1 MYQNRTGKLS
11 TIDLWYDYPN
21 GRNLNLIQKQL
32 GVLTHDVEYT
42 NGTSFYYELEQ
53 GTCKKITFAVGI
65 LRPDWLS
72 GATYIGTEN
81 IDGFKCN
88 VWEKVDFI
96 RYWEDVES
104 QRPVSWLFLSSR
116 KPCSPLLLF
125 NSSCCG
131 RVWMKI
137 CGPCS
142 ILFSSSNSGPPLTNS
157 QKYLEKENFIEF
169 PHYWRNEYI
178 KYRANTSKL

>member
-1 MYQNRTGKLS
+1 MSPHPEAAGS
-11 TIDLWYDYPN
+11 ID
-21 GRNLNLIQKQL
+21 
-32 GVLTHDVEYT
+32 VLTHDVEHT

-53 GTCKKITFAVGI
+53 GTCKKSTFSVGI

-116 KPCSPLLLF
+116 KPSSPLLLF

-131 RVWMKI
+131 RFWMKI
-137 CGPCS
+137 CRPCS
-142 ILFSSSNSGPPLTNS
+142 ILPSSSNSGPPLTNS
-157 QKYLEKENFIEF
+157 HKYLEEENFIEF
-169 PHYWRNEYI
+169 PHYR
-178 KYRANTSKL
+178 

>member
-53 GTCKKITFAVGI
+53 GTCKKITFTVGI

-142 ILFSSSNSGPPLTNS
+142 ILPFSFLVILSSFLSLASYLMHSLGLPLSSYALCSLTR
-157 QKYLEKENFIEF
+157 L
-169 PHYWRNEYI
+169 
-178 KYRANTSKL
+178 